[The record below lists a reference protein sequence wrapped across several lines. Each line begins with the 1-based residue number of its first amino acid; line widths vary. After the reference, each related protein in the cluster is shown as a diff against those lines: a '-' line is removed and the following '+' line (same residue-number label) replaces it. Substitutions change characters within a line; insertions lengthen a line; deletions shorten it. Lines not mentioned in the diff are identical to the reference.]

1 MLSYENY
8 EPQSEWGKRI
18 YAEGRVAGEAAGR
31 RMGDAEGRRV
41 GEAAGRRAGEIKAL
55 RVLLEARGL
64 CVGPEYQVGIES
76 CLDLTQIDTWL
87 RRAAVVTSID
97 EVFA

>member
-18 YAEGRVAGEAAGR
+18 YAEGRVAGEA
-31 RMGDAEGRRV
+31 E
-41 GEAAGRRAGEIKAL
+41 GEAAGRAAGALEAL

-64 CVGPEYQVGIES
+64 SVRPEHQARIES
-76 CLDLTQIDTWL
+76 CLDLAQIDTWL
-87 RRAAVVTSID
+87 RRAAVATSID
-97 EVFA
+97 GVFA